1 MDAPS
6 GRDPHDQFHEVT
18 MPTNFEPTSVN
29 PSGLTALIQNLGRDC
44 SPTQF
49 LREFTKNSIEACL
62 RTGLHNRQ
70 IIVDFDEDLYR
81 KAKLYKLSFIDNGDG
96 MTEHEMLN
104 LLNRLSSSGP
114 IANSSQ
120 NYGVGAKISALTRN
134 HAGISYQSWKD
145 GCGHAV
151 FIKYDADAR
160 IYGIQGV
167 DNNGRTIYAPKL
179 NENNKPKLIQKHG
192 TRVTLWGM
200 TEDQDTMQP
209 PPGIN
214 GARESWLVLYLN
226 SRFFRIPENIDI
238 QARIGYYRE
247 NNSRHNYLSK
257 IVGQKNILDESSDLK
272 GSLRVTDATIYWWV
286 IQEGADGHGRALL
299 KGHTALVNQDEV
311 FDVSDARSSRI
322 SYFGVIYG
330 RDRVVIYVEPDHA
343 VQNTSRTSLVKSDG
357 SPLNWEVW
365 QDEFRENMPSELKA
379 FLDALIEKNSRDSH
393 SNSIRERLKSIRDL
407 FKLSRYR
414 AVQNGAIIADPNS
427 EALFGS
433 AGFLSGERTDR
444 GRQNRTGRGSTPG
457 SLATALLSQ
466 LVQDGENGVEA
477 QESKPDPFPQV
488 QWTNEAESG
497 HLKDR
502 AAEYEPVSNM
512 ILANSDFSGVRDVIE
527 HFSKNFKDSPEY
539 LGIIKG
545 VVHEAFEQL
554 LMECVAGA
562 LSLKNRPQWSDAD
575 YTAAVSKEALT
586 TVVMQ
591 RYWMVSHVRRI
602 LGSKIRGF
610 NELTT

>member
-1 MDAPS
+1 
-6 GRDPHDQFHEVT
+6 

-62 RTGLHNRQ
+62 RTGLPDRQ
-70 IIVDFDEDLYR
+70 IIVDFDDDLYR
-81 KAKLYKLSFIDNGDG
+81 RAKLYKLSFTDNGDG
-96 MTEHEMLN
+96 MAQQEMLH

-114 IANSSQ
+114 IANSNQ

-134 HAGISYQSWKD
+134 HAGIYYQSWKD
-145 GCGHAV
+145 GSGHAV
-151 FIKYDADAR
+151 FIKYDDDSR
-160 IYGIQGV
+160 IYGIKGV

-179 NENNKPKLIQKHG
+179 NENNKSKLIQEHG

-200 TEDQDTMQP
+200 TEDQDMMQP
-209 PPGIN
+209 PPGIS

-238 QARIGYYRE
+238 QARIGYYRD
-247 NNSRHNYLSK
+247 NNPRHNYLSK
-257 IVGQKNILDESSDLK
+257 IVGQNSILDENSDLK

-343 VQNTSRTSLVKSDG
+343 VQNTARTSLVKSDG
-357 SPLNWEVW
+357 SPLNWDVW
-365 QDEFRENMPSELKA
+365 QDDFRENMPPALKA

-393 SNSIRERLKSIRDL
+393 GNSIRERLKSLRDL
-407 FKLSRYR
+407 FKLSRYK
-414 AVQNGAIIADPNS
+414 AAQNGEFIANPNS
-427 EALFGS
+427 EAQFGT
-433 AGFLSGERTDR
+433 AGFVSGERTDI
-444 GRQNRTGRGSTPG
+444 GRPNHTGRGSTPG
-457 SLATALLSQ
+457 SIATALLSQ
-466 LVQDGENGVEA
+466 LVQDGEDGVEA
-477 QESKPDPFPQV
+477 IKVEPDPFPKV
-488 QWTNEAESG
+488 QWTNEHDSPQ
-497 HLKDR
+497 LVDR
-502 AAEYEPVSNM
+502 GAEYLPSSNL
-512 ILANSDFSGVRDVIE
+512 ILANANFSGVRDVVE
-527 HFSKNFKDSPEY
+527 YFSKSFQDSPDY
-539 LGIIKG
+539 LAVIKE
-545 VVHEAFEQL
+545 VVHEAFEQVL
-554 LMECVAGA
+554 TECVAGA
-562 LSLKNRPQWSDAD
+562 RSLKNRPRWSEAD